1 MTDVVEINSTH
12 FVVPFAVDRAT
23 DGLLSV
29 AGKHPELAFAGVM
42 ALDEPLHLCPL

>member
-1 MTDVVEINSTH
+1 MTNVVQINPAR

-23 DGLLSV
+23 DGLLPV
-29 AGKHPELAFAGVM
+29 GGKHPELAFAGVM